1 MYGAILGDII
11 GSPFEFDRGDKTKEF
26 DLFTKGCDFTDDSVM
41 TIAVGEALLA
51 VGPEATVQE
60 IEEVVVT
67 NMQDWG
73 KRYPYAGYGGRFRY
87 WLRERNP
94 KPYGSYGNGS
104 AMRVSAAGWL
114 YNSLERTRE
123 VARATANVTHNHPE
137 GIKGAEATASA
148 IYMARNESSKEEIK
162 EYIEREFHYNLDRT
176 LDEIRPGYHMDE
188 TCQRTVPEAIIAFL
202 ESKDFEDAIRNA
214 VSLGG
219 DTDTLGAITGSIAE
233 AFYGISDVL
242 IAECRSRI
250 DEGLMTDILDEFD
263 HILGRDKNADSDEKN
278 GTQAN

>member
-51 VGPEATVQE
+51 VGPEATVKE
-60 IEEVVVT
+60 IEEAVVT

-94 KPYGSYGNGS
+94 KPYGSYRNGS

-114 YNSLERTRE
+114 YDSLERTRE

>member
-26 DLFTKGCDFTDDSVM
+26 DLFSKDCDFTDDSVM

-51 VGPEATVQE
+51 VGPEATVRE
-60 IEEVVVT
+60 IEEAVVT

-114 YNSLERTRE
+114 YDSLERTRE

>member
-51 VGPEATVQE
+51 VGPEATVKE
-60 IEEVVVT
+60 IEEAVVT

-114 YNSLERTRE
+114 YDSLERTRE

-263 HILGRDKNADSDEKN
+263 HILGRDKNADSDEKF
-278 GTQAN
+278 T